1 MKSLRGLGASPCL
14 LWSEVPPASGK
25 MVQRR
30 APPSP
35 PRPCE
40 ALVTGGGGRSRS
52 VNCVQDLGSPPLG
65 DSRHSPPQG
74 GKGGGLSSSACR
86 GFHFSCTRSSL
97 SSMSAELPTQETWK
111 FSAVVLLLLC
121 LPQGPGVLGRCC
133 LSQRRHLR
141 DAPHRRHVIA
151 KTQKRLLISERSD
164 SKQLLHRSGVVGGV
178 R

>member
-52 VNCVQDLGSPPLG
+52 VNCVRDLGSPPLG
-65 DSRHSPPQG
+65 DRGHSLPLG
-74 GKGGGLSSSACR
+74 GKGGGLSSPHAVVFTSVQGPLFPACLL
-86 GFHFSCTRSSL
+86 GFPLERPGSSPL
-97 SSMSAELPTQETWK
+97 SSSCCSAAPRVPASWEDAVCHSAGISGVLPTGGT
-111 FSAVVLLLLC
+111 
-121 LPQGPGVLGRCC
+121 
-133 LSQRRHLR
+133 LSQR
-141 DAPHRRHVIA
+141 P
-151 KTQKRLLISERSD
+151 
-164 SKQLLHRSGVVGGV
+164 
-178 R
+178 

>member
-25 MVQRR
+25 MIQRR

-52 VNCVQDLGSPPLG
+52 VNCVRDL
-65 DSRHSPPQG
+65 PPQG
-74 GKGGGLSSSACR
+74 GKGGGLSSSAGR

-133 LSQRRHLR
+133 LSQHRRLR
-141 DAPHRRHVIA
+141 GAPHRRHVIS
-151 KTQKRLLISERSD
+151 KTQKHLLVSERSD
-164 SKQLLHRSGVVGGV
+164 S
-178 R
+178 

>member
-1 MKSLRGLGASPCL
+1 MKSLRGLGAGPCL

-52 VNCVQDLGSPPLG
+52 VNCVRDLGSPPPVTAGTACPGEARGEVSAPLQAVVFT
-65 DSRHSPPQG
+65 SPVQG
-74 GKGGGLSSSACR
+74 PLFPACLLS
-86 GFHFSCTRSSL
+86 FPL
-97 SSMSAELPTQETWK
+97 ETWK

-121 LPQGPGVLGRCC
+121 LPQGPGVLGRCS
-133 LSQRRHLR
+133 LSQRRRLR
-141 DAPHRRHVIA
+141 GAPNRRHVISEPP
-151 KTQKRLLISERSD
+151 KRLLVSKRSD
-164 SKQLLHRSGVVGGV
+164 S
-178 R
+178 